1 MLAHTETSWRS
12 RSICSHPNERCSACS
27 LVFWVA
33 DEELELGLDGIRPQ
47 RGGRLHSGEQT
58 AKLAPTLRYFLSLI
72 PDPNCIQV
80 KYDAHINPDTVAV
93 AGEATSKIFLQV
105 GSWRQQK
112 VVAWEVRGRRKLGP
126 PRRHKEVPWGG
137 WGVALQQPAA
147 ANRAR

>member
-1 MLAHTETSWRS
+1 MSRTLEPEFRS
-12 RSICSHPNERCSACS
+12 SDVGFSGD
-27 LVFWVA
+27 
-33 DEELELGLDGIRPQ
+33 DESDGLGLDGRRPA
-47 RGGRLHSGEQT
+47 GGVQLHSGEQT

-137 WGVALQQPAA
+137 WGVGLQQAA
-147 ANRAR
+147 AAKRAS

>member
-1 MLAHTETSWRS
+1 MKT
-12 RSICSHPNERCSACS
+12 ACPGNGM
-27 LVFWVA
+27 VFSGD
-33 DEELELGLDGIRPQ
+33 DENDGLGLDGRRPA
-47 RGGRLHSGEQT
+47 GGVQLHSGKQT

-137 WGVALQQPAA
+137 WGFALQQPAA

>member
-1 MLAHTETSWRS
+1 MSRNLEPEFRS
-12 RSICSHPNERCSACS
+12 SVVGFSG
-27 LVFWVA
+27 
-33 DEELELGLDGIRPQ
+33 DEESDGLEEDGIRPQ

-112 VVAWEVRGRRKLGP
+112 VVAWEVRARRELGP
-126 PRRHKEVPWGG
+126 PRGHKQVPWGG
-137 WGVALQQPAA
+137 
-147 ANRAR
+147 

>member
-1 MLAHTETSWRS
+1 MSRTLEPEFRS
-12 RSICSHPNERCSACS
+12 SVVGFSG
-27 LVFWVA
+27 
-33 DEELELGLDGIRPQ
+33 DEESDGLEEDGIRPQ

-137 WGVALQQPAA
+137 CGVGLQQAA
-147 ANRAR
+147 AAKRAS

>member
-1 MLAHTETSWRS
+1 MSRNLEPEFRS
-12 RSICSHPNERCSACS
+12 SVVGFSG
-27 LVFWVA
+27 
-33 DEELELGLDGIRPQ
+33 DEESDGLEEDGIRPQ

-80 KYDAHINPDTVAV
+80 QYDVHINPDTVAV

>member
-1 MLAHTETSWRS
+1 MSRNLEPEFRS
-12 RSICSHPNERCSACS
+12 SVVGFSG
-27 LVFWVA
+27 
-33 DEELELGLDGIRPQ
+33 DEESDGLEEDGIRPQ

-137 WGVALQQPAA
+137 WGVGLQQAA
-147 ANRAR
+147 AAKRAS

>member
-1 MLAHTETSWRS
+1 MET
-12 RSICSHPNERCSACS
+12 ACPGNGM
-27 LVFWVA
+27 VFSGD
-33 DEELELGLDGIRPQ
+33 DENGELEEDGIRPQ

-112 VVAWEVRGRRKLGP
+112 VVAWEVRARRELGP
-126 PRRHKEVPWGG
+126 PRGHKQVPWGG
-137 WGVALQQPAA
+137 
-147 ANRAR
+147 

>member
-1 MLAHTETSWRS
+1 MTRATGSDLMAVDLQ
-12 RSICSHPNERCSACS
+12 PA
-27 LVFWVA
+27 
-33 DEELELGLDGIRPQ
+33 
-47 RGGRLHSGEQT
+47 GGVQLHSGKQT

-112 VVAWEVRGRRKLGP
+112 VVAWEVRARRKLGP

-137 WGVALQQPAA
+137 WGDASEQPAA

>member
-1 MLAHTETSWRS
+1 M
-12 RSICSHPNERCSACS
+12 
-27 LVFWVA
+27 VFSGD
-33 DEELELGLDGIRPQ
+33 DENDGLGL
-47 RGGRLHSGEQT
+47 GGRQPLNGGTTSSGKQT

-112 VVAWEVRGRRKLGP
+112 VVAWEVRARRKLGP
-126 PRRHKEVPWGG
+126 PRGHRQVPWGG
-137 WGVALQQPAA
+137 WGVGLQQPAA
-147 ANRAR
+147 AKRAR

>member
-1 MLAHTETSWRS
+1 MET
-12 RSICSHPNERCSACS
+12 ACPGNGLIFS
-27 LVFWVA
+27 G
-33 DEELELGLDGIRPQ
+33 DEENDGLEEDGRQPLN
-47 RGGRLHSGEQT
+47 GGTTSSGKQT

-137 WGVALQQPAA
+137 WGVGLQQAA
-147 ANRAR
+147 AAKRAS

>member
-1 MLAHTETSWRS
+1 M
-12 RSICSHPNERCSACS
+12 
-27 LVFWVA
+27 VFSGD
-33 DEELELGLDGIRPQ
+33 DESDGLELDARRPA
-47 RGGRLHSGEQT
+47 RGSQLHSGKQT

-137 WGVALQQPAA
+137 WGVGLQQAA
-147 ANRAR
+147 AAKRAS

>member
-1 MLAHTETSWRS
+1 MSRNLEPEFRS
-12 RSICSHPNERCSACS
+12 SVVGSSS
-27 LVFWVA
+27 D
-33 DEELELGLDGIRPQ
+33 DESDGLGLDGRQPLN
-47 RGGRLHSGEQT
+47 GGTTSSGKQT

-72 PDPNCIQV
+72 LDPNCIQV

-112 VVAWEVRGRRKLGP
+112 VVAWEVRARRKLGP

>member
-1 MLAHTETSWRS
+1 MSRTLEPEFRS
-12 RSICSHPNERCSACS
+12 SVVGFSG
-27 LVFWVA
+27 
-33 DEELELGLDGIRPQ
+33 DEESDGLGLDSPRPP
-47 RGGRLHSGEQT
+47 GAHLLHSGKQT